1 MKNYAHAVVN
11 IIHTMASFSL
21 ATVLKM
27 VSQNLRHNVK
37 RVILKTTAKELSHEE
52 TAK

>member
-1 MKNYAHAVVN
+1 MKNYARAAVN

-27 VSQNLRHNVK
+27 ASQNLPHNAK
-37 RVILKTTAKELSHEE
+37 RVMLKTIAKELSHEE
-52 TAK
+52 TAQ